1 VREIDKMPKRMILTG
16 RVQRVGCRQYCS
28 SYGKE
33 LGIRGAATNLSD
45 GSVEVLLDTEDEA
58 LAAKFRQAL
67 LENPQGYLFFGVI
80 SGITMRTYNGP
91 LRGDYVF

>member
-1 VREIDKMPKRMILTG
+1 MPKKMILTG

-45 GSVEVLLDTEDEA
+45 GSVEGLLDTDDEEMA
-58 LAAKFRQAL
+58 VKFRRAL

-80 SGITMRTYNGP
+80 RSITMAPYKGP